1 MAASRGGSQSPSYRI
16 GPSGVDSVHHK
27 CYTRIAREGA
37 PMPARNPRVAVVL
50 EKPLYEQVRRLAERD
65 QISLSLKMRDLVREA
80 LEIEEDV
87 ALSQLAA
94 RREKTFKRSSALT
107 HREVWG

>member
-1 MAASRGGSQSPSYRI
+1 MR
-16 GPSGVDSVHHK
+16 
-27 CYTRIAREGA
+27 
-37 PMPARNPRVAVVL
+37 ARNPLVAVVL